1 MKPENVLIDSD
12 GYCVLSDF
20 GLSQYADSENQSMQ
34 NCVPKKLS
42 EMSEPNFGT
51 PEYLPPE

>member
-1 MKPENVLIDSD
+1 LKPENVLIDSD